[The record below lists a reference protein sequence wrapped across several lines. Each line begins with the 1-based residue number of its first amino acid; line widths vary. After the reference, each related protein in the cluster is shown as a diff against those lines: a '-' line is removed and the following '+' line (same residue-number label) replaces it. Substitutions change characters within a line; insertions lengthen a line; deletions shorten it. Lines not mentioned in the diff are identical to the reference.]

1 MRLRFTAGAKLIFR
15 EGWGKA
21 VGGPSVL
28 IPKYLHEMELWSL
41 KNWVAL
47 LRIFPM
53 PRFSF
58 PTSAL
63 FVGRECSFTP
73 SSRLEFE
80 IRILVDFA

>member
-1 MRLRFTAGAKLIFR
+1 MGKWSGVASRWRKAGD
-15 EGWGKA
+15 G
-21 VGGPSVL
+21 GGPSVL

-41 KNWVAL
+41 KNLVAL

-53 PRFSF
+53 PRSSF
-58 PTSAL
+58 PTSAW

-80 IRILVDFA
+80 R